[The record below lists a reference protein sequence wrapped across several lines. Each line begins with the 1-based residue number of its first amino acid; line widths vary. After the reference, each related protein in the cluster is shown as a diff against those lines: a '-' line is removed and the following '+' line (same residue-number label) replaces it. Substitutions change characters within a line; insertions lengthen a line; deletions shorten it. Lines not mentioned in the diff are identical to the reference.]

1 MLEHKQ
7 LKNMAFTESNS
18 SCCLST
24 SVENKL
30 LEEQPVAFS
39 VAVNQDIYKKAKQ
52 EFSRIL

>member
-7 LKNMAFTESNS
+7 FKNMAFTESNS

-52 EFSRIL
+52 ESSRIL